1 MHCEMASPDPSSNA
15 FPYRLAACDLDGTL
29 LGPHK
34 EISPANVAAVR
45 RLQNAGARFV
55 IASGRRHQ
63 NSVRFY
69 RQLGLSGLMISC
81 SGALAQDPQTGE
93 TLREVLIPAPLAA
106 ELVARG
112 EAAGWMVIY
121 YHRDGLYVNRRDHWT
136 ELYESRV
143 NERAASYLG
152 GLDALRGEAAL
163 KIVWYGDPDQL
174 QARRAEIEADYRGQ
188 LMVLSTDPENLEFLA
203 PAANKAEAVAAV
215 ANYYGV
221 SQSATLA
228 FGDGENDAPML
239 RWVAC
244 GVAVDRG
251 DATAKAA
258 ARFVGPPGSPEESFA
273 RAVEEVFVDAGASTD

>member
-1 MHCEMASPDPSSNA
+1 MPPTPGSPSD

-34 EISPANVAAVR
+34 EISPGNVEAVR
-45 RLQNAGARFV
+45 RLQEHGVRFV

-69 RQLGLSGLMISC
+69 RQLGLDGFMIAC
-81 SGALAQDPQTGE
+81 SGATVQDPLTGE
-93 TLREVLIPAPLAA
+93 VLREVLITAEVAE

-112 EAAGWMVIY
+112 EDGGWVVIY

-143 NERAASYLG
+143 GEQAASYPG
-152 GLDALRGEAAL
+152 GLRALRGEAAL
-163 KIVWYGDPDQL
+163 KVVWYGEPDRL
-174 QARRAEIEADYRGQ
+174 QGLRGSLEADYRGR
-188 LMVLSTDPENLEFLA
+188 LSVLSTDKENLEFLA
-203 PAANKAEAVAAV
+203 PAANKAEALAVVAGH
-215 ANYYGV
+215 YGV
-221 SQSATLA
+221 EQDATLA

-239 RWVAC
+239 RWAGC

-251 DATAKAA
+251 DQAAKSA
-258 ARFVGPPGSPEESFA
+258 ARLVGPPGAPEESFA
-273 RAVEEVFVDAGASTD
+273 RAVGEVFKDGGR